1 MEKLIKKYRR
11 TRLGA
16 NLIDGYVGQQLRK
29 QRTLLG
35 LSQQALGD
43 KVALT
48 FQQIQ
53 KYERGSNRIGASR
66 LYQFSQVLNIPV
78 SYFFEEVP
86 EDAGKKVTTRN
97 SEGNFIISEESQA
110 TYQAEPQITKRETL
124 ELVRA
129 YYHIPNVNLRKKVFE
144 LCKMLAT
151 DSNEDPE
158 NEDPENAN
166 MGED

>member
-1 MEKLIKKYRR
+1 MTRKYKR

-16 NLIDGYVGQQLRK
+16 NMVDAYVGQQLRK

-53 KYERGSNRIGASR
+53 KYERGANRIGASR
-66 LYQFSQVLNIPV
+66 LYQFAKVLNVSV
-78 SYFFEEVP
+78 SYFFLEVP
-86 EDAGKKVTTRN
+86 EDAAEKITTFDEAGEFKIWEEDQAAYD
-97 SEGNFIISEESQA
+97 SE
-110 TYQAEPQITKRETL
+110 PLITKRETL

-129 YYHIPNVNLRKKVFE
+129 YYNISSPQLRKKIFD
-144 LCKMLAT
+144 LCKMLSAEHT
-151 DSNEDPE
+151 
-158 NEDPENAN
+158 NAVADN
-166 MGED
+166 SSS

>member
-1 MEKLIKKYRR
+1 MAQKYKR

-16 NLIDGYVGQQLRK
+16 NMVDGYVGQQLRK

-53 KYERGSNRIGASR
+53 KYERGANRIGASR
-66 LYQFSQVLNIPV
+66 LYQFGQVLNV
-78 SYFFEEVP
+78 SIEYFFQAVP
-86 EDAGKKVTTRN
+86 DDMASKITTRN
-97 SEGNFIISEESQA
+97 EDGEFKIWEEKQSV
-110 TYQAEPQITKRETL
+110 YEAEPLITKRETL

-129 YYHIPNVNLRKKVFE
+129 YYNIPSPQMRKKFFE
-144 LCKMLAT
+144 LCKSLSA
-151 DSNEDPE
+151 DSPE
-158 NEDPENAN
+158 QT
-166 MGED
+166 